1 MLLYDFNIFNIVK
14 KRDFCYN
21 NVNMISIKTATIKF
35 NPRQK
40 ARFKKLGVDAIYLFG
55 SYAQGLETP
64 ISDIDI
70 GVVFSHPE
78 KYRNN
83 TMDAYLDLYD
93 IFTDIFPKIKQVD
106 IIFLQLV
113 PLKLQYEAAIKGKA
127 LYESSDEKRFSYQE
141 EVIKKYADLRYFY
154 NIRYKTIL
162 ERI

>member
-1 MLLYDFNIFNIVK
+1 
-14 KRDFCYN
+14 
-21 NVNMISIKTATIKF
+21 MISIEKVKF
-35 NPRQK
+35 NTRQK
-40 ARFKKLGVDAIYLFG
+40 AQFKKLGVDAIYLFG

-78 KYRNN
+78 KYKSN
-83 TMDAYLDLYD
+83 TMPAYLALYD

-106 IIFLQLV
+106 IVFLQLV
-113 PLKLQYEAAIKGKA
+113 PLKLQYEAAIRGKA
-127 LYESSDEKRFSYQE
+127 LYESSDKKRFSYQE